1 MKRKGLVRL
10 LGIVLALM
18 LPLSA
23 MAQGSALDMLTQASA
38 QGKEIVTTITFEPG
52 QTLAANPVVADLSK
66 ATAIRVSKMGGGF
79 GGFSLLLNGVDVMS
93 AKLHVQE
100 DGIYILSETLGEKPL
115 YFSWEDVQKGMA
127 EAMRSSGADQA
138 SIDSFNQSFMN
149 GFRQGFAMGMAG
161 ASEGMK
167 SFENLTD
174 EQIKQKITE
183 SLGGDDSLV
192 KWIETIEAKKVV
204 TTGEFTLEGSDVA
217 DTKTEL
223 VVTKEDMAALYDV
236 AYIQKQI
243 ATQIKA
249 EDTSLTDEQVQA
261 KLASMVADIKAE
273 IDRSGAEMPMV
284 FYTKGTSDLVAV
296 DVKFSGTFTPSKN
309 GAELE
314 NATTSVAAT
323 TEGETA
329 TPSPEPAK
337 PAKIDVAML
346 ITSKTLDNGKMYN
359 FSMSALQDDVKKLSM
374 TGTLTKA
381 AQTVV
386 GTLTAVDGE
395 DKPLMIADLTAD
407 YTDAK
412 HLVANLAMTGFDNG
426 ASNAVVMD
434 LDQTVG
440 DTTIDTL
447 LSVSAGTSV
456 DAIKADAAAAKQGTL
471 KVITVVQDDSGAYA
485 DLKDVKPEAAV
496 QPMKMNAE
504 ELQTF
509 FAALQSTGMQ
519 TLYKVLGNL
528 PPSVSELLGGA
539 MGN

>member
-261 KLASMVADIKAE
+261 KLASMVADI
-273 IDRSGAEMPMV
+273 
-284 FYTKGTSDLVAV
+284 
-296 DVKFSGTFTPSKN
+296 
-309 GAELE
+309 
-314 NATTSVAAT
+314 
-323 TEGETA
+323 
-329 TPSPEPAK
+329 
-337 PAKIDVAML
+337 
-346 ITSKTLDNGKMYN
+346 
-359 FSMSALQDDVKKLSM
+359 
-374 TGTLTKA
+374 
-381 AQTVV
+381 
-386 GTLTAVDGE
+386 
-395 DKPLMIADLTAD
+395 
-407 YTDAK
+407 
-412 HLVANLAMTGFDNG
+412 
-426 ASNAVVMD
+426 
-434 LDQTVG
+434 
-440 DTTIDTL
+440 
-447 LSVSAGTSV
+447 
-456 DAIKADAAAAKQGTL
+456 
-471 KVITVVQDDSGAYA
+471 
-485 DLKDVKPEAAV
+485 
-496 QPMKMNAE
+496 
-504 ELQTF
+504 
-509 FAALQSTGMQ
+509 
-519 TLYKVLGNL
+519 
-528 PPSVSELLGGA
+528 
-539 MGN
+539 